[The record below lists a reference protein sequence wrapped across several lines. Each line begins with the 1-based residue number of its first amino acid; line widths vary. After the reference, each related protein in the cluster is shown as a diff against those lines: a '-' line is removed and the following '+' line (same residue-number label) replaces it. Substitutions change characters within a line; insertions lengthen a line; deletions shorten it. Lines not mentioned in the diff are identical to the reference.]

1 MAIIKVDLTTVRARR
16 KLEKL
21 RKIIRAK
28 GVTEAMIRGVVE
40 WMRLNFLA
48 EGLDRKWK
56 PLAPSTRA
64 VTGRRKAFRGGKFA
78 QAFRRGRLRN
88 FLNLKRAGYKVRIGL
103 KSQLARWHHGGTKPY
118 TIRPRKASLLRFQ
131 VSRGPEGV
139 VFAKVVRHP
148 GLPARRLLPNA
159 RSARRVIA
167 AEVNKM
173 LDKELRTV

>member
-1 MAIIKVDLTTVRARR
+1 MASIKIDLTTVRARR

-28 GVTEAMIRGVVE
+28 RVTEIMVKAIIE

-56 PLAPSTRA
+56 RLAPSTRA
-64 VTGRRKAFRGGKFA
+64 VTGRSKAFRGGKFA

-103 KSQLARWHHGGTKPY
+103 KVQLARWHHSGTRPY

-131 VSRGPEGV
+131 VARGPEGV

-148 GLPARRLLPNA
+148 GLPARRLLPTA
-159 RSARRVIA
+159 RSAKRVIGA
-167 AEVNKM
+167 AVNKM
-173 LDKELRTV
+173 LEKELRAV